1 MTVYIVVGSASY
13 TNLELFSVHQT
24 EQGARQAIKDLIE
37 SENNPSMDYKFLEME
52 LQQ

>member
-1 MTVYIVVGSASY
+1 MTVYIVVGRAPY
-13 TNLELFSVHQT
+13 TSLELFSVHQT

-37 SENNPSMDYKFLEME
+37 SEIHPSMDYEFITME

>member
-37 SENNPSMDYKFLEME
+37 SEIHPSMDYEFQEME

>member
-1 MTVYIVVGSASY
+1 MTVYIVVGNAPY

-37 SENNPSMDYKFLEME
+37 SENNPSMDYEFVTME